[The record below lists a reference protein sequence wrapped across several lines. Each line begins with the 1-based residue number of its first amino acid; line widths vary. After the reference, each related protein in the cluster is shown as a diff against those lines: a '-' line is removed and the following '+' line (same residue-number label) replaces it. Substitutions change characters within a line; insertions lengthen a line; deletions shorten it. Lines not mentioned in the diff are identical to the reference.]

1 MTPHILQFLSFRLFV
16 TIAMQMKMTILGYF
30 LYQITGE
37 PLSLGLLGLYE
48 ALPRVLMALPAGY
61 FIERIDKK
69 KAVMYVTFGYL
80 MLCFGLF
87 LTIHYV
93 KDVQSIK
100 YSIFGLVFV
109 MGILGSMGGTAS
121 TTLFSLLIPAE
132 NKARY
137 SAINSNS
144 WQLGAVIGPILGGF
158 LLAKVGAENAILVLI
173 GFMLLGFISLWNLP
187 RKPSS
192 NLKPFS
198 INDSIGQI
206 REGIDFVIHNKAMI
220 WAISLDLFAVLFGG
234 CVALLPIFSKDILQ
248 VDSTAY
254 GWLRS
259 AMSIGA
265 VSSMVILA
273 RFPLQKNTGRWL
285 LFAVAMF
292 GVCTIGFALSK
303 WFLLSLFLL
312 ILMGAFDAISV
323 VIRGTILLLE
333 TPESMRARVT
343 SVNSMFISSS
353 NEIGAFESGFAAQ
366 YMGTIRSVVFGGCMT
381 LLFAAY
387 AYRKGKV
394 LRNYEFETAEKALI

>member
-1 MTPHILQFLSFRLFV
+1 MTPYILQFLSFRLFV

-69 KAVMYVTFGYL
+69 KAVMYVTSGYL

-87 LTIHYV
+87 FTVHYM

-100 YSIFGLVFV
+100 YSIFGLVFI

-137 SAINSNS
+137 SAINSNA

-158 LLAKVGAENAILVLI
+158 LLAKVGAENAILVLS
-173 GFMLLGFISLWNLP
+173 GFMLLGLVSLWNLP
-187 RKPSS
+187 EKPSS
-192 NLKPFS
+192 NMKPFS
-198 INDSIGQI
+198 ISDSLSQI
-206 REGIDFVIHNKAMI
+206 REGIDFVTHNKAMI

-265 VSSMVILA
+265 VSSMLILA

-303 WFLLSLFLL
+303 WFMLSMFFL
-312 ILMGAFDAISV
+312 ILMGAFDAVSV

-333 TPESMRARVT
+333 TPENMRARVT

-366 YMGTIRSVVFGGCMT
+366 YLGTIRSVVFGGCMT
-381 LLFAAY
+381 LLFAGY
-387 AYRKGKV
+387 AFRKGKV
-394 LRNYEFETAEKALI
+394 LRDYEFEKAEKA